1 MLYTNKEAANMPRY
15 RIDDCLG
22 ICRQQAV
29 DSCLFSIFVKKSID
43 KASKRGYTKQAVA
56 AGRRGRPD
64 APDRLQ
70 RTSKKC
76 LTSESESGKIYKSS
90 RDGMAFEN

>member
-1 MLYTNKEAANMPRY
+1 MIGNGKLQNTITGAYTPTFDKEPFF
-15 RIDDCLG
+15 CQKG
-22 ICRQQAV
+22 
-29 DSCLFSIFVKKSID
+29 ID
-43 KASKRGYTKQAVA
+43 KRLKRGYTKQAVA

-64 APDRLQ
+64 NRNALK

-76 LTSESESGKIYKSS
+76 LTRPDESGKIYKSS

>member
-1 MLYTNKEAANMPRY
+1 MLRYEKTHLRRYTFFEK
-15 RIDDCLG
+15 RIDKRL
-22 ICRQQAV
+22 
-29 DSCLFSIFVKKSID
+29 
-43 KASKRGYTKQAVA
+43 KRGYTKQAVA

-64 APDRLQ
+64 NRNASK

-76 LTSESESGKIYKSS
+76 LTSPDESGKIYKSS